1 MAATSQRQQE
11 LYFDGP
17 DDPTKTVRLHAQQIR
32 ILNVVRDGAWR
43 TLQQI
48 ADATGDP
55 TPSISAQLRHLR
67 KRRFGSHVVEK
78 RHVGGG
84 LYQYRVLF

>member
-1 MAATSQRQQE
+1 MQQQE

-17 DDPTKTVRLHAQQIR
+17 DDPGKAVRLHAQQLR
-32 ILNVVRDGAWR
+32 ILAVMGDGNWR
-43 TLQQI
+43 TLQEI
-48 ADATGDP
+48 ADRTNDP

-78 RHVGGG
+78 RHVGCG
-84 LYQYRVLF
+84 LYEYRVVS